1 MPHRHHVPRRRQI
14 AAPGRPRSTAWSG
27 AAACGPPTRSRRWR
41 ISRRRI
47 RAGRETRRRQNTI
60 RGEHERAGRKISVE
74 RNVAASVRRR
84 PDQGG
89 PHRDGGAIGARFG
102 EHREPRGGH
111 AAFPRP
117 RRPPPRGSCRNTAA
131 CARGRRGRRRQGIPG
146 PWRRGLRRAAHRV
159 GREIRVRQFGQRGR
173 AVLRGAGRPA
183 AAQIH
188 PDAARGPRRRDGVG
202 LHQGLRRA
210 RDRDEAAGRH
220 GQRHRPDVQRLQ
232 GADAARR
239 LFLSHRSVAS
249 RRPRRLRGGAE
260 SGADGPA
267 DHQVHLAGAPSR

>member
-1 MPHRHHVPRRRQI
+1 MSRRQFVGGLTKAGLTVTAAQSVLASVSTVSLAEGTPPPARCRTGRRR
-14 AAPGRPRSTAWSG
+14 
-27 AAACGPPTRSRRWR
+27 C
-41 ISRRRI
+41 
-47 RAGRETRRRQNTI
+47 
-60 RGEHERAGRKISVE
+60 
-74 RNVAASVRRR
+74 
-84 PDQGG
+84 
-89 PHRDGGAIGARFG
+89 
-102 EHREPRGGH
+102 
-111 AAFPRP
+111 
-117 RRPPPRGSCRNTAA
+117 GSCRNSAGR
-131 CARGRRGRRRQGIPG
+131 ARGRRGRRRQGIPG

-210 RDRDEAAGRH
+210 RDRDAGRGGRH

-249 RRPRRLRGGAE
+249 RRPRRLRGGAQP
-260 SGADGPA
+260 GADGPA
-267 DHQVHLAGAPSR
+267 DHQVHLAGAPSRHDSGNHPPRVQGVMDAALWAVLHFLALRL